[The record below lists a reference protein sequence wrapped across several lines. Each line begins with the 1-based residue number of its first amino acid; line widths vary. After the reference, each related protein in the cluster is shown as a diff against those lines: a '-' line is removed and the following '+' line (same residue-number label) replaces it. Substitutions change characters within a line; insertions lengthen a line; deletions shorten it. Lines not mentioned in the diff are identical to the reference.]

1 MSSATGA
8 RGRPSGAAP
17 REAALVAA
25 LYGLEGAA
33 AVLAVALY
41 KYWGRFAHLAP
52 RQWAWLVAAAAAF
65 AACAAGVGRW
75 QRAARRAG
83 TGRFGLVLAT
93 NAVAVAGILAG
104 GELLVRALSVPTP
117 AGLSVA
123 GTVLLPRRWEE
134 VRARNAAV
142 LRRTP
147 AAAAYLVSDTLLGW
161 TVGPSRRSADGRYL
175 SSAEGLRSAR
185 AGQRFA
191 ADATRPRIAL
201 VGDSYTFGLEVPF
214 EDTWGVRLEREL
226 GGRAAV
232 LNFGVDGYGV
242 DQAYLRYRRDVRPWR
257 PAIAILGFINHDL
270 YRSLSVYSFITFP
283 AWGFPFGKPRFVL
296 RGDGLA
302 LLNVPVPAP
311 EALLAAPSAAALPF
325 IAYDPGY
332 VPEQWEWRLGDGSR
346 LLRFVASRFPR
357 WPAATP
363 PGRDG
368 LVALN
373 SALTLAFA
381 RQARADG
388 TVPIV
393 AYFPSRSDFAGQ
405 DRSSAM
411 AVLARLGAA
420 GVTAVD
426 LTGCVARLGV
436 DVAFLPGRPHYS
448 PAGNA
453 AVARCLGPLVRRAL
467 RR

>member
-1 MSSATGA
+1 
-8 RGRPSGAAP
+8 
-17 REAALVAA
+17 
-25 LYGLEGAA
+25 
-33 AVLAVALY
+33 VL
-41 KYWGRFAHLAP
+41 
-52 RQWAWLVAAAAAF
+52 
-65 AACAAGVGRW
+65 
-75 QRAARRAG
+75 
-83 TGRFGLVLAT
+83 
-93 NAVAVAGILAG
+93 AVAGILAG

-117 AGLSVA
+117 AGVSVA
-123 GTVLLPRRWEE
+123 GTVLLPRRWDE
-134 VRARNAAV
+134 VRARNAAL
-142 LRRTP
+142 LRHVP
-147 AAAAYLVSDTLLGW
+147 AAVAYLVSDTLLGW
-161 TVGPSRRSADGRYL
+161 TVGPGRRSSDGRYL

-185 AGQRFA
+185 AGERFA
-191 ADATRPRIAL
+191 ANSSRPRIAL

-214 EDTWGVRLEREL
+214 EHTWGVRLEREL
-226 GGRAAV
+226 GGRATV

-257 PAIAILGFINHDL
+257 PAIAMLGFINHDL

-296 RGDGLA
+296 RGEELA

-325 IAYDPGY
+325 IGYDPGY
-332 VPEQWEWRLGDGSR
+332 IPEQWEWRWGDASR

-357 WPAATP
+357 WPAPAS
-363 PGRDG
+363 GHDE

-381 RQARADG
+381 RQAQADG
-388 TVPIV
+388 TIPIV
-393 AYFPSRSDFAGQ
+393 VYFPSRSDFAGQ

-411 AVLARLGAA
+411 AVLARLSAA

-426 LTGCVARLGV
+426 LTGCIARLGLEA
-436 DVAFLPGRPHYS
+436 AFLPGRPHYS
-448 PAGNA
+448 AAGNA
-453 AVARCLGPLVRRAL
+453 AVARCLAPFARHAL